1 MTNTTNTFIPTIVYV
16 EDNAG
21 DALLLEEALRE
32 RGHATQLLVIEKG
45 DKALRYF
52 EIKESARD
60 VPPPHCILLD
70 AHLPIVS
77 GAQLLRFIRGSKVY
91 DDTPVY
97 IFAAE
102 TGYQDI
108 LASGIVSKESFIT
121 KSNSW
126 DGFLQLADLLMQS
139 AEAKQDNTV
148 ACATD
153 ANPEVHAEGAL
164 RRQDTREQRA
174 EANATMPLASEAA
187 PTVHPRASSGPADS
201 AQRGSA

>member
-1 MTNTTNTFIPTIVYV
+1 MANTTNTYIPTIVYV

-32 RGHATQLLVIEKG
+32 RGHATQLLVIAKG

-60 VPPPHCILLD
+60 LPPPHCILLD
-70 AHLPIVS
+70 AHLPMIT
-77 GAQLLRFIRGSKVY
+77 GAQLLRFIRGSRVY

-102 TGYQDI
+102 KEYEDLL
-108 LASGIVSKESFIT
+108 LANVVSKESFIT
-121 KSNSW
+121 KANSW
-126 DGFLQLADLLMQS
+126 AGFLQLADLLMRS
-139 AEAKQDNTV
+139 AAAKQDNLP

-153 ANPEVHAEGAL
+153 SKPEAHAEGAL
-164 RRQDTREQRA
+164 RRQDTKEQRRV
-174 EANATMPLASEAA
+174 AA
-187 PTVHPRASSGPADS
+187 
-201 AQRGSA
+201 AQKGSPPID